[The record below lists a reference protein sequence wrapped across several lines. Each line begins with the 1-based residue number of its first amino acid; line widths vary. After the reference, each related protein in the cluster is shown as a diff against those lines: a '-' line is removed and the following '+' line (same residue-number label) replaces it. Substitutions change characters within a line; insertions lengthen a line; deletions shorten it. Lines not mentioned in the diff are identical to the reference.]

1 MKPGNYPAHPASYR
15 DPAGFVFQKDG
26 SYYRQVNKQ
35 FADSYDLLMRSG
47 LYEQLTA
54 HRLLLTHTEV
64 PEPVA
69 DETLWYRT
77 LLPEQVPLVSY
88 ACEWCFDQLKD
99 AALLTLDLARTGIS
113 KGMVL
118 KDATPYNVQF
128 LGTTPVWID
137 TLSFEPYQETG
148 HWIAYRQF
156 CTQFLFPLY
165 LSHYTS
171 MQVHEIYK
179 AYPEG
184 ISAEIVSTLLPFK
197 SKLSLGVWMN
207 VFLQRSKALGKN
219 EKQIPPFSKQK
230 MLNLLQHLTE
240 EVTRLQQYSSSSD
253 WSHYYEDSQLG
264 QTYFSEKK
272 AAVQNLLQNLPVGNC
287 LDAGANE
294 GHFSALVSGTAK
306 LLVAADNDAVSI
318 AKCYRS
324 CRKEGIQ
331 LLPLV
336 LDITNPSPA
345 AGLDNNERQAFF
357 DRIQFDTVLALAL
370 VHHLAIGRNIPLH
383 LIAKMFARISKNL
396 LIEWVPKEDQKVR
409 HMLASRSDI
418 FDQYDQQQFEKEF
431 SSLFIISEKIE
442 IGDTGRILYLMEKR

>member
-15 DPAGFVFQKDG
+15 DPAGFVFQEDG

-54 HRLLLTHTEV
+54 QRLLLTHTEV
-64 PEPVA
+64 PQPVA
-69 DETLWYRT
+69 SAAVWYKTLF
-77 LLPEQVPLVSY
+77 PEQIPFVSY
-88 ACEWCFDQLKD
+88 PSEWCFDQLKD
-99 AALLTLDLARTGIS
+99 AALLTLALARAAIS

-128 LGTTPVWID
+128 LATNPVWID
-137 TLSFEPYQETG
+137 TLSFEPYQETC
-148 HWIAYRQF
+148 HWTAYRQF

-171 MQVHEIYK
+171 MQVHDVFK
-179 AYPEG
+179 AYPDG

-197 SKLSLGVWMN
+197 SKLRLGVWMN
-207 VFLQRSKALGKN
+207 VFLQRSKAVGKSK
-219 EKQIPPFSKQK
+219 KQIPSFSKQK
-230 MLNLLQHLTE
+230 MLNLIQHLTE
-240 EVTRLQQYSSSSD
+240 EVAGLRQFSASSD

-272 AAVQNLLQNLPVGNC
+272 AAIQNLLQELPIGNC

-294 GHFSALVSGTAK
+294 GYFSTLVSGTAK
-306 LLVAADNDAVSI
+306 ILVAADNDAVSI
-318 AKCYRS
+318 SKCYRR

-345 AGLDNNERQAFF
+345 TGLNNNERQAFF
-357 DRIQFDTVLALAL
+357 DRIQFDTVIALAL

-383 LIAKMFARISKNL
+383 MVANMFGRISRHL

-409 HMLASRSDI
+409 QMLARRTDI
-418 FDQYDQQQFEKEF
+418 FDQYDERQFEEEF
-431 SSLFIISEKIE
+431 SIFFIISQKIK